1 MGCLDDQQI
10 FNFVSGLSGDSERG
24 EIEAELARC
33 SRCAAVV
40 AEVMRQRSPPIDL
53 VTDAAA
59 DPAVLHRYDL
69 GAPIARGGMGTILS
83 AVDHVLERTV
93 AVKRLDVLAPAA
105 RARFAREIRITAT
118 LQHPN
123 IIPIYDAGT
132 MEDGHPFYAMRL
144 VPGRSL
150 DEVIAT
156 TPLED
161 RLGLL
166 SFLGAVADAVA
177 YAHGHGVIHRDL
189 KPLNVLVG
197 PFGETV
203 VIDWGLAK
211 LAATE
216 DSVVDDWLTDAR
228 ASEATTTRDGIVV
241 GTPRYMA
248 PEQARGEPATPASDV
263 YALGAMLYHT
273 LSGVPPVE
281 VSSVTGVLD
290 SVAMGR
296 VTQVATV
303 APHLPRDLAAIVA
316 RAMAFRVADR
326 YASASELAE
335 DLRRFQSGQP
345 VTAYRYTRP
354 DRAGRFARRHRV
366 ALVVGSVFA
375 AVAVA
380 VAIWS
385 VMRILDARDAAEA
398 ARTIAER
405 ETGRA
410 DLERSDAEGLVQFML
425 SDLRPALAKVGRLDA
440 LGATAARVD
449 DYLGATAVRRPTGS
463 TRLMRARVLELRAS
477 VAYDRGD
484 WQTASQLIR
493 DARAVLDQVDAQGAH
508 AVGVD
513 VVRANL
519 LTLEALREVRS
530 GNNAGALAHYIE
542 AVGLRRAVVRA
553 TPDLQLDA
561 CVSLVSSLTD
571 GGQAAERQRQSER
584 AEQFWREANELVH
597 RMQQQWPDSV
607 DVAGPAIWLQVALGQ
622 ARMRQGRMAEAERE
636 LVAALDVVSPERA
649 TEPGNA
655 GLRMILLKAL
665 NVLADI
671 RIALGRGGEA
681 RALHQRAHE
690 HIAAM
695 IAIEPSD
702 ARLRDALARSWHE
715 LGRDAG
721 FAGDKPE
728 AAARFREAAREYD
741 TLLKISPD
749 NDLVRRGAAINLSEL
764 AEVEHVLGQLAE
776 ARQSLSRAAA
786 QFEELARTD
795 APAARLD
802 LAFMLRQIAAF
813 ERTTH
818 HLEAAAAVANR
829 ALALVETT
837 PARQDRPIEQYYRA
851 AVLLEAAAIAARRG
865 QKVEAGR
872 MRARSSAIVTALEQ
886 RGVMQADWRA
896 ELRTADDEN
905 HDRR

>member
-1 MGCLDDQQI
+1 LGCLDDQQI
-10 FNFVSGLSGDSERG
+10 FNFISGLSSDTERG
-24 EIEAELARC
+24 EIEAEIARC

-40 AEVMRQRSPPIDL
+40 AGVMRQRSSPIDL
-53 VTDAAA
+53 VTNAAA
-59 DPAVLHRYDL
+59 DTASLHRYEL

-93 AVKRLDVLAPAA
+93 AVKRLDVLTPAM
-105 RARFAREIRITAT
+105 RARFEREIRITAS

-132 MEDGHPFYAMRL
+132 LGDGHPFYAMRH

-156 TPLED
+156 TPSED
-161 RLGLL
+161 RIGLL

-177 YAHGHGVIHRDL
+177 YAHGHAVIHRDL

-216 DSVVDDWLTDAR
+216 ESIVDDWLIAAR
-228 ASEATTTRDGIVV
+228 ASDAATTRDGVVV

-263 YALGAMLYHT
+263 YALGAILYHT

-290 SVAMGR
+290 SVAVGR
-296 VTQVATV
+296 VPQIATV

-326 YASASELAE
+326 YVSASELAD

-375 AVAVA
+375 AVAIA
-380 VAIWS
+380 VASWS
-385 VMRILDARDAAEA
+385 VMRILDARDSAEA

-405 ETGRA
+405 ETDRA
-410 DLERSDAEGLVQFML
+410 DLERNDAEALVQFML
-425 SDLRPALAKVGRLDA
+425 SELRPALAKVARLDA
-440 LGATAARVD
+440 LSATAARVD
-449 DYLGATAVRRPTGS
+449 GYLSATAVRRSAES
-463 TRLMRARVLELRAS
+463 TRLMRARVLELRAA
-477 VAYDRGD
+477 VANDRGD
-484 WQTASQLIR
+484 WQASSQLIR
-493 DARAVLDQVDAQGAH
+493 DARTLLDQVDALGPH
-508 AVGVD
+508 AVGAD
-513 VVRANL
+513 DVRANL
-519 LTLEALREVRS
+519 LTLEAHREARS
-530 GNNAGALAHYIE
+530 GNDAGTLARYIE
-542 AVGLRRAVVRA
+542 AVRLRRAVVRA

-561 CVSLVSSLTD
+561 CVRLVTILTD
-571 GGQAAERQRQSER
+571 GGQAAERQGQSAQ

-597 RMQQQWPDSV
+597 RMKQRWPDDG
-607 DVAGPAIWLQVALGQ
+607 DVAGRAIWLHVAFGQ
-622 ARMRQGRMAEAERE
+622 ARLRQGRMAEAERE
-636 LVAALDVVSPERA
+636 LVAALDVVSPKRA
-649 TEPGNA
+649 NELGNPE
-655 GLRMILLKAL
+655 LRLILFKAL

-671 RIALGRGGEA
+671 RIALGRPEDA
-681 RALHQRAHE
+681 RALHRRAHD

-702 ARLRDALARSWHE
+702 VRLRQALARSLHE

-721 FAGDKPE
+721 FAGDKSE
-728 AAARFREAAREYD
+728 AAAQFREAAREYD
-741 TLLKISPD
+741 TLLKINPD
-749 NDLVRRGAAINLSEL
+749 DGLVRRGAAINLSEL
-764 AEVEHVLGQLAE
+764 AAVEHRLGHLTE
-776 ARQSLSRAAA
+776 ARQSLYQAAA
-786 QFEELARTD
+786 QFQELARTE
-795 APAARLD
+795 ALAARLD

-818 HLEAAAAVANR
+818 RIEAAAAVVNR

-837 PARQDRPIEQYYRA
+837 QARQDRPIEQYYRA
-851 AVLLEAAAIAARRG
+851 AVLAEAAAIAARRG
-865 QKVEAGR
+865 HELEARR
-872 MRARSSAIVTALEQ
+872 MRARSSAIVADLEQ
-886 RGVMQADWRA
+886 RGVMQVDWRA
-896 ELRTADDEN
+896 ELRAADDKN
-905 HDRR
+905 HGKR